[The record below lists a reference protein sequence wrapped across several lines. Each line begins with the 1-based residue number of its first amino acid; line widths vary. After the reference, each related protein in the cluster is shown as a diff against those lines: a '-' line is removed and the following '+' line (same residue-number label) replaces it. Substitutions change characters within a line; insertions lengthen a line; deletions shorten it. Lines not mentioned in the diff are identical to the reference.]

1 MGTYKIPR
9 DVSGE
14 GRILMIFSG
23 KALIWTVA
31 GAAIGAI
38 FLFIFV
44 KLNMFWVGIVFL
56 VIFALIGFSIG
67 TFKVPNI
74 DTFEIT
80 RKTAGTDIDEVI
92 KRGIKFKLKGKKIYV
107 YAKGE
112 KGNE

>member
-14 GRILMIFSG
+14 GRILMIFSW
-23 KALIWTVA
+23 KALIYTVI

-38 FLFIFV
+38 FLFLFI
-44 KLNMFWVGIVFL
+44 KLNMFWVGIAFL
-56 VIFALIGFSIG
+56 AIFAVIGFSIG

-74 DTFEIT
+74 ENFEIT
-80 RKTAGTDIDEVI
+80 RKTAGSNIDEVI
-92 KRGIKFKLKGKKIYV
+92 KRGIQFKLKGKKIYV
-107 YAKGE
+107 YAKEE